1 MIIIFQY
8 LKDLKERGAKVIIAD
23 FYEPAARHIMC
34 QAYKLSMTQA
44 EVSCDWWRA
53 GELAT

>member
-1 MIIIFQY
+1 M
-8 LKDLKERGAKVIIAD
+8 KDLKEKGAKVILAD